1 MATKPYLL
9 DLNVLIA
16 LTWPQHVHHRRAH
29 AWFDRLKSP
38 WATTPIT
45 ESGFLRLST
54 NPAVVGQM
62 VPIIQAVATLQAIRS
77 TRGHI
82 FLPDQSSLA
91 APGISL
97 ERVATSRQIVD
108 AHLVNLAE
116 KSGAVLATIDRGI
129 EELVVPRDR
138 GNLFV
143 LP

>member
-1 MATKPYLL
+1 MTAKPYLL
-9 DLNVLIA
+9 DLNLLIA
-16 LTWPQHVHHRRAH
+16 LTWPQHVHHVRAH
-29 AWFDRLKSP
+29 GWFNTLAGP

-54 NPAVVGQM
+54 NPVVVNERVPM
-62 VPIIQAVATLQAIRS
+62 VQAIATLQAIRS

-97 ERVATSRQIVD
+97 ERVATTRQVTD
-108 AHLVNLAE
+108 AHLVNLAAE
-116 KSGAVLATIDRGI
+116 SGSVLATIDRGI
-129 EELVVPRDR
+129 KELVSPRDR
-138 GNLFV
+138 AHVFV